1 MARKRV
7 RFGGLAPVI
16 PSRSRGEQG
25 QSILKNSTSRS
36 VYTTKNSP
44 YVDFLPEY
52 DQDMYVVSSVPRAR
66 REVIDYEAE
75 LDDSISKMKRAQR
88 LGNAT
93 LDDTDALYN
102 RSRRSDRG
110 LLDSITD
117 SLQRMEMENVKI
129 DSEIKDKVGFR
140 RFLHQ
145 KKRREAKGEEPAR
158 VKRKEVRNRVKDS
171 SLRVDPL
178 KVAHLQMR
186 YLGKN
191 AGFDDVPMS
200 IRAGIE
206 TQTMRNN
213 WVPKARVPFKE
224 RSSNDD
230 VYVPKETRPRRE
242 DKQLDAIV
250 DRVAQ
255 LRRQLDDTTRCSRNF
270 FEDLDED
277 IEETRRPKRPL
288 PPPVEEEDDIGEAAR
303 NIYVVGGSK
312 DDIDPKAFDH
322 LEPGDYMVI
331 TGPSDETK
339 RESFFTT
346 QRRIIDAEMNLHQ
359 PDLRRPRSM
368 LLGSASDVDDIYDD
382 KDDFERRPIK
392 YSAITAKKSAG
403 LGAGVSRYGS
413 AVPPRPASIATSRGP
428 RYQPLYTGTRRTA
441 DDAEFQWN
449 DRPVTYVPMSSAAQN
464 ASKRPP
470 RDTPPYY
477 PDFIEHTAPVQ
488 EIVEPTPEPVKYII
502 VKENTPIRP
511 KAVVKPF
518 IVSPVTRTPIVF
530 VSSKKT
536 PAIPSLYRTAN
547 FKSTSRDS
555 EVSRPRRSARSASVP
570 PSYGGGQPISKTR
583 AHIRDVIAKTRKDP
597 GWFH

>member
-117 SLQRMEMENVKI
+117 SLDLSVPTKVTQRNHVYMPAA
-129 DSEIKDKVGFR
+129 R
-140 RFLHQ
+140 RQALYLS
-145 KKRREAKGEEPAR
+145 KTPA
-158 VKRKEVRNRVKDS
+158 
-171 SLRVDPL
+171 P
-178 KVAHLQMR
+178 
-186 YLGKN
+186 
-191 AGFDDVPMS
+191 
-200 IRAGIE
+200 
-206 TQTMRNN
+206 
-213 WVPKARVPFKE
+213 VPKRE
-224 RSSNDD
+224 
-230 VYVPKETRPRRE
+230 PKTVIDIPTF
-242 DKQLDAIV
+242 V
-250 DRVAQ
+250 DTSYIA
-255 LRRQLDDTTRCSRNF
+255 
-270 FEDLDED
+270 
-277 IEETRRPKRPL
+277 
-288 PPPVEEEDDIGEAAR
+288 
-303 NIYVVGGSK
+303 
-312 DDIDPKAFDH
+312 
-322 LEPGDYMVI
+322 
-331 TGPSDETK
+331 PS
-339 RESFFTT
+339 T
-346 QRRIIDAEMNLHQ
+346 Q
-359 PDLRRPRSM
+359 
-368 LLGSASDVDDIYDD
+368 
-382 KDDFERRPIK
+382 DDFERRPIK

>member
-117 SLQRMEMENVKI
+117 SLDLSVPTKVTQRNHVYMPAA
-129 DSEIKDKVGFR
+129 R
-140 RFLHQ
+140 RQALYLS
-145 KKRREAKGEEPAR
+145 KTPA
-158 VKRKEVRNRVKDS
+158 
-171 SLRVDPL
+171 P
-178 KVAHLQMR
+178 
-186 YLGKN
+186 
-191 AGFDDVPMS
+191 
-200 IRAGIE
+200 
-206 TQTMRNN
+206 
-213 WVPKARVPFKE
+213 VPKREPKTVIDIPTFVDTSYIAPSTQAVLPSTDLMLGAPRTSV
-224 RSSNDD
+224 SN
-230 VYVPKETRPRRE
+230 RIL
-242 DKQLDAIV
+242 QAF
-250 DRVAQ
+250 
-255 LRRQLDDTTRCSRNF
+255 S
-270 FEDLDED
+270 DLE
-277 IEETRRPKRPL
+277 
-288 PPPVEEEDDIGEAAR
+288 
-303 NIYVVGGSK
+303 
-312 DDIDPKAFDH
+312 
-322 LEPGDYMVI
+322 
-331 TGPSDETK
+331 
-339 RESFFTT
+339 
-346 QRRIIDAEMNLHQ
+346 
-359 PDLRRPRSM
+359 
-368 LLGSASDVDDIYDD
+368 
-382 KDDFERRPIK
+382 DDFERRPIK

-428 RYQPLYTGTRRTA
+428 RYQPLYTGDR
-441 DDAEFQWN
+441 AEL
-449 DRPVTYVPMSSAAQN
+449 Y
-464 ASKRPP
+464 
-470 RDTPPYY
+470 
-477 PDFIEHTAPVQ
+477 
-488 EIVEPTPEPVKYII
+488 
-502 VKENTPIRP
+502 
-511 KAVVKPF
+511 
-518 IVSPVTRTPIVF
+518 RTPDWDGYSTTCSNLKDRMKDVVYSNSVQKTLLDRFIPYDMRAPIDEVDYM
-530 VSSKKT
+530 VDKKYNEV
-536 PAIPSLYRTAN
+536 AERIPSLYRTAN

-583 AHIRDVIAKTRKDP
+583 AHIRDAEVCPNVCKSVLDFVGSCAYVKGTKTRMRFKEVYKE
-597 GWFH
+597 GVSIWITSQ

>member
-1 MARKRV
+1 
-7 RFGGLAPVI
+7 
-16 PSRSRGEQG
+16 
-25 QSILKNSTSRS
+25 
-36 VYTTKNSP
+36 
-44 YVDFLPEY
+44 
-52 DQDMYVVSSVPRAR
+52 MYVVSSVPRAR

-428 RYQPLYTGTRRTA
+428 RYQPLYTGDR
-441 DDAEFQWN
+441 AEL
-449 DRPVTYVPMSSAAQN
+449 Y
-464 ASKRPP
+464 
-470 RDTPPYY
+470 
-477 PDFIEHTAPVQ
+477 
-488 EIVEPTPEPVKYII
+488 
-502 VKENTPIRP
+502 
-511 KAVVKPF
+511 
-518 IVSPVTRTPIVF
+518 RTPDWDGYSTTCSNLKDRMKDVVYSNSVQKTLLDRFIPYDMRAPIDEVDYM
-530 VSSKKT
+530 VDKKYNEV
-536 PAIPSLYRTAN
+536 AERIPSLYRTAN